1 MRQTI
6 LATILLLVTFGASAE
21 SYQAPS
27 LKLARHPDH
36 SGQVIKT
43 GNWDSQYKVE
53 EETLPDRDVA
63 SEEEVMPEAD
73 RSPSSERKPSSKI
86 RKPTVEP
93 WPYDPSEAN

>member
-1 MRQTI
+1 MRQAI

-21 SYQAPS
+21 SYQAPA

-53 EETLPDRDVA
+53 EETMPDRDVA
-63 SEEEVMPEAD
+63 SEEEVEPEAD

-93 WPYDPSEAN
+93 WPYDPSESN